1 MAWEE
6 NGPEGQ
12 GYMSY
17 ELVNTM
23 LSISVLEGEYLLLDG
38 SRPVGSFTK
47 LEEAKEVAEAIE
59 TEWCKKNFNT
69 VWVNP
74 NTGRKNFGR

>member
-1 MAWEE
+1 MPWEQ
-6 NGPEGQ
+6 NGPDCQ
-12 GYMSY
+12 GYISY
-17 ELVNTM
+17 ELSNTM
-23 LSISVLEGEYLLLDG
+23 LYISVLGEEYLLVDG
-38 SRPVGSFTK
+38 SNPVGSFTK

-74 NTGRKNFGR
+74 NTGRKNYGR

>member
-1 MAWEE
+1 MPWEQ
-6 NGPEGQ
+6 NGPDCQ
-12 GYMSY
+12 GYISY
-17 ELVNTM
+17 ELSNTM
-23 LSISVLEGEYLLLDG
+23 LSISVLGEEYLLVDG
-38 SRPVGSFTK
+38 SNPVGSFTK

-74 NTGRKNFGR
+74 NTGRKNYGR